1 MKKFFNIS
9 VIVFSLALIS
19 CYRSNISEL
28 SSNTKEIIPLED
40 LHNGQYLIASDSNN
54 FGSIIYTSIK
64 YYCNNGYK
72 VITISSKDESNC
84 DYIIFEKIK

>member
-40 LHNGQYLIASDSNN
+40 LHNG
-54 FGSIIYTSIK
+54 
-64 YYCNNGYK
+64 
-72 VITISSKDESNC
+72 
-84 DYIIFEKIK
+84 